1 MSELHV
7 DPLPS
12 SRVATPVINP
22 AMEAVDASGKNSLNL
37 GVDVPNSVK
46 TLGVENPDISENL
59 GKSVSNPPIA
69 VDANIGASTETN
81 DDVAA

>member
-12 SRVATPVINP
+12 SGVATPVLKAAEVN
-22 AMEAVDASGKNSLNL
+22 VDTSGKNSLNQNL
-37 GVDVPNSVK
+37 NVPNPAE
-46 TLGVENPDISENL
+46 TLGIKDPAVSEKL
-59 GKSVSNPPIA
+59 GKTVPKPPTV

-81 DDVAA
+81 